1 MRLLILTDGIQPFV
15 IGGMQKH
22 SFSLA
27 QQLAL
32 LGHQVTLVHCV
43 ASSAKVPDQEELL
56 HVFGA
61 EAMKNMEVIGMKFPA
76 PAWYP
81 GHYLKE
87 SYIYSRQIYDKLK
100 DRLNEFDFIYAKGF
114 TAWYFMEQ
122 KSKGKKLPKI
132 GLKFHGYEMFQ
143 KPANFKMRIHNWML
157 SGPTKW
163 NNYHADYIF
172 SYGGK
177 ITQLLRDLQIVR
189 DAIIEIPTGID
200 QTWIADRLPERVNRD
215 FVFIGRYERR
225 KGIEEIN
232 AAISHLAGQTKFH
245 FHFIGPIPPSAKIKS
260 DQVTYHG
267 SISDK
272 NEIKKILDRCGVLVT
287 PSHSEG
293 MPNVIMEGMA
303 RGLAVLGTD
312 VGAVASVVTSENGW
326 FVLPGD
332 IKSLE
337 EQILHISKMDD
348 ASLRTKQEASL
359 RQIREFTWEKIG
371 ALTALRISQRIQ
383 PNS

>member
-1 MRLLILTDGIQPFV
+1 MKILLLTDGIQPFV

-32 LGHQVTLVHCV
+32 GGHQVTLFHCV
-43 ASSAKVPDQEELL
+43 PTSGKLPNKDELTE
-56 HVFGA
+56 VFGI
-61 EAMKNMEVIGMKFPA
+61 EAMKNLEIIGLKFPP

-87 SYIYSRQIYDKLK
+87 SYMYSRQIYDKVK
-100 DRLNEFDFIYAKGF
+100 DHLNSFDFIYAKGF
-114 TAWYFMEQ
+114 TAWYFLEK
-122 KSKGKKLPKI
+122 KSKGEKMPKV

-143 KPANFKMRIHNWML
+143 PPANFKMRIHNWML

-163 NNYHADYIF
+163 NNFHSDYIF

-177 ITQLLRDLQIVR
+177 ITQILRDLGVVR

-200 QTWIADRLPERVNRD
+200 ALWIREKLPLETQRA
-215 FVFIGRYERR
+215 FVFIGRFERR
-225 KGIEEIN
+225 KGVEEIN
-232 AAISHLAGQTKFH
+232 AALKNLIGKQNFE

-260 DQVTYHG
+260 THITYHG

-272 NEIKKILDRCGVLVT
+272 KEIQKILDKCGVLVT

-303 RGLAVLGTD
+303 RGLAVLTTD
-312 VGAVASVVTSENGW
+312 VGAISSVVNQDNGW
-326 FVLPGD
+326 FVKPGNPQD
-332 IKSLE
+332 LE
-337 EQILHISKMDD
+337 TALEKIIELTDD
-348 ASLRTKQEASL
+348 ELRQKQQTSLRL
-359 RQIREFTWEKIG
+359 IREFTWEKIG
-371 ALTALRISQRIQ
+371 ELTALRISQRI
-383 PNS
+383 